1 MLTSRPRRGRLR
13 FSHIRH
19 EPVHNVRVTHPSART
34 VLPWASSVR
43 APLRWTTVLVLAVLS
58 LSACGGGD
66 GEKPTTKPTVTLPTA
81 NVSVPA
87 GVTLTKA
94 GTQLKFGQKATVAYE
109 PNAQRNT
116 VLELTVTAATQGTID
131 DLGSYVL
138 DERTKAS
145 TPYYVDVTVTNVGD
159 GDVGQTPI
167 PLWAV
172 DNANTL
178 IQASSFTNSFTRCP
192 STPLPTSFAPN
203 ATQNAC
209 LVFLVPDH
217 GTLTGLSF
225 RPLQAVAPIVWTGPI
240 TSATPASSPTKKPK
254 KKKSS

>member
-1 MLTSRPRRGRLR
+1 MLTPAPRRGRFRL
-13 FSHIRH
+13 SPIRRG
-19 EPVHNVRVTHPSART
+19 PVHNVRVTHPASRT
-34 VLPWASSVR
+34 VPPRTPLVR
-43 APLRWTTVLVLAVLS
+43 APLRWTAVLVLAALA

-81 NVSVPA
+81 NVNVPA

-116 VLELTVTAATQGTID
+116 VLELTVTAASQGSID
-131 DLGSYVL
+131 DLSSYVL

-172 DNANTL
+172 DNDNTL
-178 IQASSFTNSFTRCP
+178 IQASSFTNSFARCP

-203 ATQNAC
+203 ATQATC
-209 LVFLVPDH
+209 LVFLVPEH

-225 RPLQAVAPIVWTGPI
+225 RPLQAVAPIVWTGTVSP
-240 TSATPASSPTKKPK
+240 ATPASSPTKKTK

>member
-1 MLTSRPRRGRLR
+1 MLTAATRRWVRL
-13 FSHIRH
+13 SPIRSGS
-19 EPVHNVRVTHPSART
+19 VHNVRVTRPASRSVLRSAA
-34 VLPWASSVR
+34 L
-43 APLRWTTVLVLAVLS
+43 LAVLA
-58 LSACGGGD
+58 LALAGCGGGD
-66 GEKPTTKPTVTLPTA
+66 GEKPTTKPTVSLPTGDV
-81 NVSVPA
+81 NVPA
-87 GVTLTKA
+87 GVELTKA
-94 GTQLKFGQKATVAYE
+94 GAQLKFGEKATVAYE

-116 VLELTVTAATQGTID
+116 VLELTVVKAAQGSVS
-131 DLGSYVL
+131 DLSSYVL
-138 DERTKAS
+138 DERTKSS

-178 IQASSFTNSFTRCP
+178 IQASSFTNSFSRCP
-192 STPLPTSFAPN
+192 STPLPTTFAPN
-203 ATQNAC
+203 ATVTTC

-225 RPLQAVAPIVWTGPI
+225 RPLQAVAPIVWTG
-240 TSATPASSPTKKPK
+240 TVTPAATAPPAAK